1 MVWVKLQNSYRNHSF
16 HQQITR
22 SGKSMFYTHIQFLGS
37 DYCDVDIEY
46 DVIDG
51 DPSVGFAEDYEFTA
65 TITDEKGNEVD
76 ITEDLTPEEV
86 AEVIAAIK
94 EDLKRDDY

>member
-1 MVWVKLQNSYRNHSF
+1 MS
-16 HQQITR
+16 
-22 SGKSMFYTHIQFLGS
+22 FYTHIKFLG

-65 TITDEKGNEVD
+65 TATDEHGNEVD
-76 ITEDLTPEEV
+76 ITDNLTHEEV
-86 AEVIAAIK
+86 SEVVDAIK

>member
-1 MVWVKLQNSYRNHSF
+1 MS
-16 HQQITR
+16 
-22 SGKSMFYTHIQFLGS
+22 FYTHIKFLG

-51 DPSVGFAEDYEFTA
+51 DPSVGLAEDYEFTA
-65 TITDEKGNEVD
+65 TATDEHGNEVD
-76 ITEDLTPEEV
+76 ITDDLTHEEIS
-86 AEVIAAIK
+86 EVVDAIK